1 MQEVIVEQ
9 IFCRTGDYIA
19 SLRRAGAAQCDDSGR
34 LPHRAL
40 LPLELRGLSLP
51 DAASAVDGNAV
62 LLDLFYLG
70 QGPAGGGPHRRRAH
84 AAQSLRPSPLRS
96 GPDRQPAA
104 GPALHGRSGG
114 IL

>member
-9 IFCRTGDYIA
+9 ILCRTGDCIA

-51 DAASAVDGNAV
+51 DAASAVE
-62 LLDLFYLG
+62 DLQDVFFQLR
-70 QGPAGGGPHRRRAH
+70 QR
-84 AAQSLRPSPLRS
+84 QSFRYFAFGLI
-96 GPDRQPAA
+96 
-104 GPALHGRSGG
+104 LHQEFLQNG
-114 IL
+114 ILRVEYTLLFQ